1 MVSNL
6 DLQASHGFD
15 PEWIVNRTGIHE
27 RRFALPHQATSDLCA
42 QAAIR
47 CLKAADCDPADVDL
61 LVVGT
66 FTPGHVLPLDGEPGA
81 GPAQAELPRVRHPG
95 RLRGVH
101 VRPDHRRAVRRG
113 GDERAGPGDRRRLQQ
128 PGDQPRRSE
137 ELSPVRRRRRR
148 GPAGAG
154 DAEQGLVAYQLGSDG
169 SGGDLLSRPACGSRI
184 PPTAEV
190 LDQGLHYLTM
200 DGRAVFK
207 WAVRILT
214 DSTLDVLAQ
223 ADCRISDIRWF
234 IPHQAN
240 VRIIHAASDVLGFH
254 RDAVFKNLER
264 YGNTS
269 AGSIPI
275 ALDELCQRAHQAG
288 RPAPDLRLRRRAEL
302 GDGPLALVKLAV
314 LAHRDP
320 GMAKPPPI
328 TTDRTVQRSPGGVER
343 AGGRRGVVEDILI
356 GYSVGHA
363 VRLQGQAWG
372 VPATEVDHRKGQ

>member
-1 MVSNL
+1 VADGGTSLGSESRSAVDDRRGLPMSSNGQYHVEARTRTLTGVQILGTGSYVPENVISNL
-6 DLQASHGFD
+6 DLKATHGFD

-27 RRFALPHQATSDLCA
+27 RRFAAPHQATSDLCT

-47 CLKAADCDPADVDL
+47 CLKAADCAPADVDL

-66 FTPGHVLPLDGEPGA
+66 FTPDMCFPSTANLVQDRLKLNCPAFDIQAACAGFAFALITAAQFVAAGTSQRALVIGGDQKSFPLFGDGA
-81 GPAQAELPRVRHPG
+81 GAVLLAPG
-95 RLRGVH
+95 T
-101 VRPDHRRAVRRG
+101 P
-113 GDERAGPGDRRRLQQ
+113 
-128 PGDQPRRSE
+128 
-137 ELSPVRRRRRR
+137 
-148 GPAGAG
+148 
-154 DAEQGLVAYQLGSDG
+154 EQGLVAYQLGSDG

-184 PPTAEV
+184 PPTPEV
-190 LDQGLHYLTM
+190 LDQGLQYLTM

-223 ADCRISDIRWF
+223 AGCQIGDIRWF

-275 ALDELCQRAHQAG
+275 ALDELFLDGQVQPGDLLLTSGFGAG
-288 RPAPDLRLRRRAEL
+288 LN
-302 GDGPLALVKLAV
+302 
-314 LAHRDP
+314 
-320 GMAKPPPI
+320 
-328 TTDRTVQRSPGGVER
+328 
-343 AGGRRGVVEDILI
+343 
-356 GYSVGHA
+356 
-363 VRLQGQAWG
+363 WG
-372 VPATEVDHRKGQ
+372 TLLWRW